1 MLPDQAGG
9 AGHALH
15 VEKLQRLLR
24 VDGDALVHGAV
35 AVVVV
40 AVHAQEPAVLRV
52 HDHQVAGVVLQGVLG
67 HDHVVGDGLDLTG
80 LAQVQVIFLTGD
92 GVGAQQDLA
101 VLLLVDLLQHLAL
114 AAAGSALVHE
124 DDLVFIGALQHGRGG
139 VVGDPALM
147 LADIQEH
154 GEHALLGG
162 GTRIEVVGKDLMERV
177 AALVDD
183 DLLALKV
190 GVPEGGRHIDDGAGV
205 EMLGHVVDGHEALHV
220 GQRQRE
226 EGRVDRA
233 DHQAVV
239 AEVLAARLEGQ
250 QDELLIAEPGH
261 RLLAELLERVAVA
274 LGKAG
279 LVGGQIVADA
289 HAVGIA
295 AAHVVLHEVDD
306 GAVLAADDLRLL
318 DQTLALDGIAD
329 VIAGGVGRAVGH
341 LGQLLDRLGVD
352 QDAAFAQR
360 VLEVLGENK
369 AGKKL
374 IGIQK
379 NPSFL

>member
-1 MLPDQAGG
+1 M
-9 AGHALH
+9 H
-15 VEKLQRLLR
+15 E
-24 VDGDALVHGAV
+24 
-35 AVVVV
+35 
-40 AVHAQEPAVLRV
+40 
-52 HDHQVAGVVLQGVLG
+52 
-67 HDHVVGDGLDLTG
+67 DGLVLIRG
-80 LAQVQVIFLTGD
+80 L
-92 GVGAQQDLA
+92 
-101 VLLLVDLLQHLAL
+101 
-114 AAAGSALVHE
+114 E
-124 DDLVFIGALQHGRGG
+124 HGRGG
-139 VVGDPALM
+139 VVGDPALV
-147 LADIQEH
+147 LADVEQH

-162 GTRIEVVGKDLMERV
+162 GTRIEVVGEDLV
-177 AALVDD
+177 QLLAALVDD
-183 DLLALKV
+183 DLLAVEV

-250 QDELLIAEPGH
+250 QDELLVAEPGH
-261 RLLAELLERVAVA
+261 RLLAELFKRVAVA

-289 HAVGIA
+289 HAVGVA

-318 DQTLALDGIAD
+318 DQTSALDGVAD
-329 VIAGGVGRAVGH
+329 VIAGRVGRTVGH
-341 LGQLLDRLGVD
+341 LGQLLDRLGID
-352 QDAAFAQR
+352 QDAAFSQR
-360 VLEVLGENK
+360 VLKVRGENK